1 MRASQGTATHSVAVS
16 VRIRP
21 GGGAIE
27 RSPSSWKSGVTCGG
41 NSFHFPANIIEGS
54 DQAAASAA
62 LTGGLVK
69 KFIRGG
75 TSCTL
80 MAYGQTGSGKTYT
93 MFGATGSLT
102 EASLDQ
108 AAGGI
113 PALWGAFPRAMM
125 ELLCA
130 PELAGATFHAS
141 AIEVYMEH
149 AYDLL
154 NARKSVKVGTAKGA
168 GRGNLVVADMSKGV
182 VLSGDVKIV
191 GGVHPSGCSCFECF
205 KKTGGLVG
213 AGAKERMLAKA
224 AEAKKVA
231 EAAKKKPRVP
241 QGLAQAAAASKA
253 ASSSDAD
260 QFGTEGEELM
270 QLRTPADIA
279 KLARLVESERVAHSH
294 NLNDRSSRSHCLIR
308 VNCTH
313 IDSAGQSK
321 KRLFLF
327 VDLAGSERITKSG
340 VTGERAKEASNIN
353 QSLTALGR
361 VVKELNE
368 RSSHVSYRDSALTML
383 LRSSF
388 DGPSCT
394 SVVINC
400 SSESVHA
407 EESVCSL
414 RFGEKLSSVQTS
426 AAVVQA
432 TDVGQQRA
440 LVGAELMQAR
450 TKLAELERA
459 GQGEHIGPNAPP
471 SEQTTLRNNIAT
483 LAEREAEVRTLK
495 VSLVEAKSANRPTS
509 DLAAKLSAATAA
521 HETLANLVFMQ
532 KGVVGRDGNP
542 LWVEAT
548 PAYKRCEAQVRDLAS
563 QLEMLGV

>member
-1 MRASQGTATHSVAVS
+1 
-16 VRIRP
+16 
-21 GGGAIE
+21 
-27 RSPSSWKSGVTCGG
+27 
-41 NSFHFPANIIEGS
+41 
-54 DQAAASAA
+54 
-62 LTGGLVK
+62 
-69 KFIRGG
+69 
-75 TSCTL
+75 
-80 MAYGQTGSGKTYT
+80 
-93 MFGATGSLT
+93 
-102 EASLDQ
+102 
-108 AAGGI
+108 
-113 PALWGAFPRAMM
+113 
-125 ELLCA
+125 
-130 PELAGATFHAS
+130 
-141 AIEVYMEH
+141 
-149 AYDLL
+149 
-154 NARKSVKVGTAKGA
+154 
-168 GRGNLVVADMSKGV
+168 
-182 VLSGDVKIV
+182 
-191 GGVHPSGCSCFECF
+191 
-205 KKTGGLVG
+205 
-213 AGAKERMLAKA
+213 
-224 AEAKKVA
+224 
-231 EAAKKKPRVP
+231 
-241 QGLAQAAAASKA
+241 
-253 ASSSDAD
+253 
-260 QFGTEGEELM
+260 
-270 QLRTPADIA
+270 
-279 KLARLVESERVAHSH
+279 
-294 NLNDRSSRSHCLIR
+294 
-308 VNCTH
+308 
-313 IDSAGQSK
+313 
-321 KRLFLF
+321 
-327 VDLAGSERITKSG
+327 
-340 VTGERAKEASNIN
+340 
-353 QSLTALGR
+353 
-361 VVKELNE
+361 
-368 RSSHVSYRDSALTML
+368 ML

-495 VSLVEAKSANRPTS
+495 VSLVEAKSASRPTS